1 MVLAIGTG
9 MAVLWW
15 LGLAVIVLVVVPVVL
30 FLARDIILALREIQL
45 YAEDIRQHGDAIAAS
60 LEAVGELDH
69 TRELGS
75 DVGSTVGRM
84 AAALGP
90 VLGEGG
96 RA

>member
-15 LGLAVIVLVVVPVVL
+15 VGLALVVVVVVPVVL

-45 YAEDIRQHGDAIAAS
+45 YAEDIRHHGAATATS
-60 LEAVGELDH
+60 LDAVGELER
-69 TRELGS
+69 TRELGAG
-75 DVGSTVGRM
+75 VGATVERI

-90 VLGEGG
+90 LLSGGG
-96 RA
+96 RR